1 MKKIFY
7 FSISLIRYILN
18 LPFVA
23 LIAIGNIY
31 AKFLKIID
39 QRNHSN
45 FWPEILSKN
54 IDKSKSKIF
63 ISKDKQ
69 KFIEFYTPTKVAGYR
84 VKTFF
89 KKEPET
95 IEWMDRLGKKDAIF
109 FDIGSNMG
117 GYSIYFA
124 KKFDAKVF
132 SFEPSYKNLELMIK
146 NLKINKLQNNISVI
160 PNPLCDNFRFSKFIQ
175 NDFVAGQ
182 AKASFLLN
190 QKEKDEFSAYFNDK
204 STEVIYDTL
213 GLSLD
218 NLFDI
223 GVIPKPNL
231 IKIDVDGNEAKI
243 LSGAK
248 KILQNA
254 TQLSL
259 LIEIRDQTENLIS
272 SELSNLGFKKILSIR
287 DNQIWEK

>member
-7 FSISLIRYILN
+7 FSISLIRNILN

-89 KKEPET
+89 KK
-95 IEWMDRLGKKDAIF
+95 
-109 FDIGSNMG
+109 DI
-117 GYSIYFA
+117 
-124 KKFDAKVF
+124 
-132 SFEPSYKNLELMIK
+132 
-146 NLKINKLQNNISVI
+146 
-160 PNPLCDNFRFSKFIQ
+160 R
-175 NDFVAGQ
+175 
-182 AKASFLLN
+182 
-190 QKEKDEFSAYFNDK
+190 
-204 STEVIYDTL
+204 
-213 GLSLD
+213 
-218 NLFDI
+218 
-223 GVIPKPNL
+223 
-231 IKIDVDGNEAKI
+231 
-243 LSGAK
+243 
-248 KILQNA
+248 
-254 TQLSL
+254 
-259 LIEIRDQTENLIS
+259 IR
-272 SELSNLGFKKILSIR
+272 
-287 DNQIWEK
+287 